1 MNDKKKMILLIALAV
16 LVLGIGAFQFVN
28 SSGGDKPQPKPE
40 AKKEPAAES
49 EATETETDPALQYVV
64 LDAAARDPF
73 QEGVLPLGEGQTPPP
88 RDPPRTSMG
97 GSRPGKGG
105 FVIPDSV
112 GGSFLP
118 NPLKPN
124 VPDGIGIQ
132 HIQAFDVIGAIV
144 GEHPAAV
151 FVDENGRQR
160 LVTVGGSFGDD
171 RHLVSVDGDRVTV
184 RHKDKTITYT
194 VGGTP
199 NAK

>member
-1 MNDKKKMILLIALAV
+1 MKDKKKLILIALAIV
-16 LVLGIGAFQFVN
+16 VLGVGAFQFTN
-28 SSGGDKPQPKPE
+28 MSGGDKPQPKPE
-40 AKKEPAAES
+40 AKKETPKEPDEVEAQSDLATQYAVLNAA
-49 EATETETDPALQYVV
+49 P
-64 LDAAARDPF
+64 RDPF
-73 QEGVLPLGEGQTPPP
+73 QEGVLPLAEGQTPPP
-88 RDPPRTSMG
+88 KNPPRMG
-97 GSRPGKGG
+97 GSRPSGG
-105 FVIPDSV
+105 FKIPDSV
-112 GGSFLP
+112 GGGFELP
-118 NPLKPN
+118 KPINPN

-132 HIQAFDVIGAIV
+132 HVQAFDVIGAIV

-171 RHLVSVDGDRVTV
+171 RQLLRVEGDRVTV